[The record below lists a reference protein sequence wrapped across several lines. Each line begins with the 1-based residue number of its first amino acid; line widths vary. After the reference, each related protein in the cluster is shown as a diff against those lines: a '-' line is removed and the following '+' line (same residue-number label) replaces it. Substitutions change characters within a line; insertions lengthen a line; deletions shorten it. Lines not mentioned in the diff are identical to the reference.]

1 MRMVEDAVG
10 FEPVSTPD
18 SRLSGK
24 ITGNF
29 VNRMGHRLL
38 AGVKRADTPRGL
50 TEIPCEIEQG
60 ISGRETGI
68 FSSRNRDI

>member
-29 VNRMGHRLL
+29 VNRMGHRLR

-50 TEIPCEIEQG
+50 TEI
-60 ISGRETGI
+60 SL
-68 FSSRNRDI
+68 